1 MAFMFSMIFAFALI
15 AMTTVVATILAVLL
29 MRWMLELGRFAGRVR
44 ASTDAFLEVEGRAPR
59 AILQP

>member
-1 MAFMFSMIFAFALI
+1 MAFMFPMIFAFALI

-29 MRWMLELGRFAGRVR
+29 MRWMLELGRFVRRVR
-44 ASTDAFLEVEGRAPR
+44 ASTDVFLEVEGRDPR